1 MKLQIKTNF
10 SFSKLLNYVKSESF
24 SGEQNK
30 IIGSSVVESSK
41 KFIRDGKV
49 RPDIKE
55 ITKRIKR
62 AKGSPTPDIPLM
74 DTGNLVNSLKAT
86 KEGIE
91 GADYGRKHLEGF
103 KDKGG
108 NDIEPRNFIHI
119 EEEKIKK
126 PLSKLI
132 DKMNRVMKK

>member
-49 RPDIKE
+49 RPDILT

-91 GADYGRKHLEGF
+91 GADYGRRHLEG
-103 KDKGG
+103 DGVRV
-108 NDIEPRNFIHI
+108 RNFIHI